1 MIDITVKIGGEAGFG
16 IMTTGLLLGK
26 IATRSGYHAFEYSE
40 YPSLIRGGHNVIE
53 VRISDEKVFSQ
64 QKTVDLLVCLNLETF
79 NLHAGEVKEGGVIV
93 YDADR
98 IPENKLIKPQKK
110 LSYVHIPFVKI

>member
-26 IATRSGYHAFEYSE
+26 IATRSGYNAFEYAE

-53 VRISDEKVFSQ
+53 VRISSEEIFSS
-64 QKTVDLLVCLNLETF
+64 KR
-79 NLHAGEVKEGGVIV
+79 A
-93 YDADR
+93 
-98 IPENKLIKPQKK
+98 LIFW
-110 LSYVHIPFVKI
+110 FVSI

>member
-53 VRISDEKVFSQ
+53 VRISDEKVYSQ
-64 QKTVDLLVCLNLETF
+64 QKQVDILLCLNLETF
-79 NLHAGEVKEGGVIV
+79 NLHAEEVKEAGVIV

-98 IPENKLIKPQKK
+98 IPENKL
-110 LSYVHIPFVKI
+110 